1 MQPIHLRHLTSLVL
15 LLLLSLI
22 CMNVVQAQPAGPVL
36 GTGPWVMQSFEQD
49 FIKVSVVARTLDHP
63 FGMVFLPGTATA
75 ANPLGDLLINERT
88 GKVKLLK
95 NGQLQNEVVA
105 DLKTAF
111 PLEQLFDLKLH
122 PRFADNNL
130 IYFTYIKTAPN
141 PDGSDKYWV
150 TTALGRGRFDGTHLV
165 DLEDVYVAD
174 AWSSNFGGA
183 SSRMHFLADGTLL
196 MGVSH
201 RLDEEAPQRLDSHIG
216 KILRLN
222 DDGSVPADNPYFA
235 VEGALPEIF
244 TWGIRSAMDFATHPV
259 TGEIWELENGPQG
272 GDEVNI
278 LKPGANYGWPVATF
292 GRDYTGERFS
302 PQPWVEGSELPEV
315 FWVPSITVAGMSFY
329 TGSKFPNWQ
338 NNLFV
343 TSMIR
348 ARIPGTGHLQ
358 RVVFNENG
366 EIRREMLL
374 TELRQR
380 IRYVQQGPDELLY
393 ILTDENDG
401 ALLRIEP
408 STAEEFTQWSVTA
421 GNTVS
426 TVPQQAPD
434 PVNEMPLFAG
444 QDCRACHS
452 TSTNQIGPAYINIAQ
467 RYEASEANLDFLV
480 TRIIEGGEG
489 EWGETPMTPHP
500 TLDRA
505 VARAMAEEILGL
517 ETE

>member
-1 MQPIHLRHLTSLVL
+1 LDRIAAILAGAEPQQGVWWVCSSLAGRFWITRLFSLFPIGSLGRMLNIHRITNKMNKIHLRHLSFLFL
-15 LLLLSLI
+15 LPLAY
-22 CMNVVQAQPAGPVL
+22 MAATYAQPASPVL
-36 GTGPWVMQSFEQD
+36 GSGPWVMPSFEQS
-49 FIKVSVVARTLDHP
+49 FIKVSVVARNLDHP

-88 GKVKLLK
+88 GKVKLFR
-95 NGQLQNEVVA
+95 NGQLQTEIVA
-105 DLKTAF
+105 DMKAAF

-122 PRFADNNL
+122 PRFADNKL

-141 PDGSDKYWV
+141 PDGSDDYWV

-165 DLEDVYVAD
+165 DLEDVFVAD

-196 MGVSH
+196 LGVSH
-201 RLDEEAPQRLDSHIG
+201 RLEEQAPQQLDSHIG

-222 DDGSVPADNPYFA
+222 DDGSVPTDNPYFA
-235 VEGALPEIF
+235 VEGALPEIY
-244 TWGIRSAMDFATHPV
+244 TWGIRSVMDFATHPV

-278 LKPGANYGWPVATF
+278 LKPGANYGWPIATF
-292 GRDYTGERFS
+292 GRDYTGERLN
-302 PQPWVEGSELPEV
+302 PQPWIEGIEQPEV

-329 TGSKFPNWQ
+329 TGSKFPNWK

-348 ARIPGTGHLQ
+348 GRIPGTGHLE

-366 EIRREMLL
+366 EVRRETLL
-374 TELRQR
+374 TELGQR

-393 ILTDENDG
+393 LLTDENDG

-408 STAEEFTQWSVTA
+408 ATAEE
-421 GNTVS
+421 
-426 TVPQQAPD
+426 
-434 PVNEMPLFAG
+434 
-444 QDCRACHS
+444 
-452 TSTNQIGPAYINIAQ
+452 
-467 RYEASEANLDFLV
+467 
-480 TRIIEGGEG
+480 
-489 EWGETPMTPHP
+489 
-500 TLDRA
+500 
-505 VARAMAEEILGL
+505 
-517 ETE
+517 